1 MNRQRQP
8 MSTDSHEVMT
18 HIREPNRVRICKYCI
33 IYIKRNTTRKSMFRS
48 LVSPVG
54 CECLSI
60 YEYGDDQLSNDYTF
74 VSKAHVSVMPL
85 WYFPQ
90 S

>member
-8 MSTDSHEVMT
+8 MSTDSLEVMT
-18 HIREPNRVRICKYCI
+18 DICDPNRVRICRGLM
-33 IYIKRNTTRKSMFRS
+33 IYVKRNTLRKSMFRG
-48 LVSPVG
+48 LPSPVG
-54 CECLSI
+54 CECLAI
-60 YEYGDDQLSNDYTF
+60 YEYGSDQPSDDHLF

-85 WYFPQ
+85 WYFLL